1 VSVLEQ
7 FRLTFTAVRRPVLR
21 LLLLGYFGYCLAR
34 KASRVA
40 LVVYAFD
47 VGGVHTASI
56 VAAAQLIPAIVAPPV
71 GSVFGDR
78 LSSESA
84 LTLGYVLQAVALVGT
99 GVSMIRDGPLVVT
112 VLLAAAAAASFTLT
126 RPVYL
131 ATLPD
136 VVEHPDELALG
147 NAASTWVDGLA
158 SVAGPALA
166 GMGLLLIGGGPVM
179 VLLGATCLA
188 SALASTRVRTDRPTP
203 ASASGVKGPRFAG
216 VRAVTR
222 DRDLRSIAAVTMSL
236 YAVVGLLDVLLV
248 VAVVDLLGLDS
259 ARTGGLT
266 AAIGV
271 GAVLGGVTAT
281 ALAGRSRLAPAVV
294 SGALCVGLPVALLGA
309 SSRFWVSAVL
319 LLGVGAGK
327 SVVTVGVQTLLQRTV
342 DEGVAL
348 RVFGVQESL
357 VQAGTAAGAALGP
370 LLVATL
376 GLPGALVGA
385 GVILPAVTLVGWASL
400 GRLDA
405 RAVVPGAVYS
415 LLRAVPFL
423 ALLPVRSVERMA
435 RDAVVV
441 SVAEGEVV
449 VQEGEAGDQFY
460 VVSEGA
466 AVVTRAGAVLR
477 RLGAGQ
483 WFGEIA
489 LLRDV
494 PRTATVTAASALQ
507 LACLEREVF
516 LSTLTGTDRAHRAA
530 TRTVEDHL
538 DADRLRPPDDS
549 GRDPGRA

>member
-7 FRLTFTAVRRPVLR
+7 LRLTITAVRRPALR

-56 VAAAQLIPAIVAPPV
+56 VAAAQLVPAIVAPPV

-78 LSSESA
+78 RSSESA

-99 GVSMIRDGPLVVT
+99 GVSMGRDWPLVVT
-112 VLLAAAAAASFTLT
+112 VVLAAGAAAAFTLT

-131 ATLPD
+131 AALPD

-158 SVAGPALA
+158 SVVGPLVAGT
-166 GMGLLLIGGGPVM
+166 GLLLVGGGSIM
-179 VLLGATCLA
+179 VLLGAICLG

-203 ASASGVKGPRFAG
+203 ASASRVKGAVLEG
-216 VRAVTR
+216 VRAVTH
-222 DRDLRSIAAVTMSL
+222 DRDLRSVAAVTMSM

-248 VAVVDLLGLDS
+248 VVVVEILGLDS
-259 ARTGGLT
+259 SRTGGLT

-281 ALAGRSRLAPAVV
+281 ALAGRARLTPAVAG
-294 SGALCVGLPVALLGA
+294 GALCVGLPVALLGA
-309 SSRFWVSAVL
+309 SSAFWLCAALLAV
-319 LLGVGAGK
+319 VGAGK
-327 SVVTVGVQTLLQRTV
+327 SVVTVAVQTLLQRAA
-342 DEGVAL
+342 DERVAVRGL
-348 RVFGVQESL
+348 GVQESM
-357 VQAGTAAGAALGP
+357 VKAGTAAGAALGP
-370 LLVATL
+370 LLVVGL
-376 GLPGALVGA
+376 GLRGALVST
-385 GVILPAVTLVGWASL
+385 GVVLPAATLLALASL

-405 RAVVPGAVYS
+405 RAVVPGSVFT

-435 RDAVVV
+435 RDAVVG
-441 SVAEGEVV
+441 SVAQGEAV
-449 VQEGEAGDQFY
+449 VQEGEAADRFY
-460 VVSEGA
+460 VVSRGT
-466 AVVTRAGAVLR
+466 AVVTRSDVVLR
-477 RLGAGQ
+477 RLGPGQ

-494 PRTATVTAASALQ
+494 PRTATVAAATPLQ
-507 LACLEREVF
+507 LVALERDAF
-516 LSTLTGTDRAHRAA
+516 LSTLTGTERAHRAA
-530 TRTVEDHL
+530 TQQVEDHL
-538 DADRLRPPDDS
+538 DNDRR
-549 GRDPGRA
+549 GRADNDGSPSLP

>member
-1 VSVLEQ
+1 MSVLEQ
-7 FRLTFTAVRRPVLR
+7 LRLTVTAVRRPALR

-99 GVSMIRDGPLVVT
+99 GVSMLEDWPLVVT
-112 VLLAAAAAASFTLT
+112 VLLSAAAAAAFTLT

-158 SVAGPALA
+158 SVAGPVLA
-166 GMGLLLIGGGPVM
+166 GTGLLLIGGGPVM
-179 VLLGATCLA
+179 VLLGGTCLA

-203 ASASGVKGPRFAG
+203 ASASGVQGALFAG
-216 VRAVTR
+216 VRAMTR
-222 DRDLRSIAAVTMSL
+222 DRDLRSVAAVTMSM

-248 VAVVDLLGLDS
+248 VVVVDLLGLDS

-271 GAVLGGVTAT
+271 GAVFGGVTAT

-294 SGALCVGLPVALLGA
+294 GGALCVGFPVALLGV
-309 SSRFWVSAVL
+309 SSSFWVSAAMLAVV
-319 LLGVGAGK
+319 GVGK
-327 SVVTVGVQTLLQRTV
+327 SVVTVGVQTLLQRTI
-342 DEGVAL
+342 DEGVAV

-376 GLPGALVGA
+376 GVPGALMGA
-385 GVILPAVTLVGWASL
+385 GVILPAATLLALASL

-405 RAVVPGAVYS
+405 RAVVPGAVFS
-415 LLRAVPFL
+415 LLRSVPFL

-435 RDAVVV
+435 RDAVLV
-441 SVAEGEVV
+441 SVEEGDVV
-449 VQEGEAGDQFY
+449 VHEGDAGDRFY
-460 VVSEGA
+460 VVSHGA
-466 AVVTRAGAVLR
+466 AVVTQAGVLLR

-494 PRTATVTAASALQ
+494 PRTATVSAASSLQ
-507 LACLEREVF
+507 LVGLEREVF
-516 LSTLTGTDRAHRAA
+516 LSTLTGTDRAHRAV
-530 TRTVEDHL
+530 TRSVEGHL
-538 DADRLRPPDDS
+538 EADRLRPPDD
-549 GRDPGRA
+549 GGGGPGRI